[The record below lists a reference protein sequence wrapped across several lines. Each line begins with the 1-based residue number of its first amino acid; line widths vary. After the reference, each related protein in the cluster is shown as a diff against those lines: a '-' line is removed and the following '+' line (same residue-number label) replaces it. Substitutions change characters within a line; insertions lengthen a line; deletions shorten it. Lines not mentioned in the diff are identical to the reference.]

1 MNNRTKYQGVFNIIR
16 FNWPFYITGLVGSLL
31 LVLLPLP
38 FMRVFSL
45 LIIGQMVISL
55 LVSWYVYDLSG
66 IYELNW
72 LKEMD
77 GKVLNINAGFDEIS
91 VTIRNRFEKINLK
104 VLDFYDD
111 KLMTESSIKRARKAY
126 PLEAGTELI
135 KPTNLCVSIEYDK
148 VILFFSAHEIRKKID
163 RDKFFEELN
172 RITNTN
178 GEIYI
183 IEHLR
188 DWKNFLAYTVGYF
201 HFYSKK
207 TWLSTFKYGGFE
219 LIEEDKITP
228 FVTLFKLKK
237 NGSTS

>member
-16 FNWPFYITGLVGSLL
+16 FNWPFYIIGLTGSLL
-31 LVLLPLP
+31 LVLVPLP
-38 FMRVFSL
+38 FMRFFSL
-45 LIIGQMVISL
+45 LIIGQMFISL

-135 KPTNLCVSIEYDK
+135 KPTNLCVSIGYDK